1 MSERVVIHQK
11 SNFDTD
17 IRSLDPHM
25 PGSTDLHK
33 VKHIADLTPY
43 GMLLS
48 SLGSC
53 TAVVVHT
60 YAQYHGLKLDEV
72 EVTAEYQRTFKQ
84 DCEDCTE
91 IDEYKEQITMEI
103 NFLGGLTAQE
113 REKLFKVSKQCP
125 IHKMLK
131 SGIDVKSRM
140 ADAYNQ
146 S

>member
-11 SNFDTD
+11 SNFETD
-17 IRSLDPHM
+17 IRSLDPHV

-33 VKHIADLTPY
+33 VKRIADLTPY

-53 TAVVVHT
+53 TSIVLHT
-60 YAQYHGLKLDEV
+60 YAQHHGLKLDEV
-72 EVTAEYQRTFKQ
+72 EVTAEYQRVFEQ

-91 IDEYKEQITMEI
+91 IDEYKEQITMQMR
-103 NFLGGLTAQE
+103 FFGDLTAQE

-131 SGIDVKSRM
+131 SGIDVTSRM
-140 ADAYNQ
+140 AEA
-146 S
+146 